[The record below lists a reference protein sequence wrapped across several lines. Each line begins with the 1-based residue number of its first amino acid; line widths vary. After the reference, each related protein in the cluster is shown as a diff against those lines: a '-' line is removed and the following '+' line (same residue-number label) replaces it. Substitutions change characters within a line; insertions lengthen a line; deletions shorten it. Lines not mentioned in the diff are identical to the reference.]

1 MQRLRVSIIFGL
13 ILLGLP
19 APQATAQDIS
29 KNPGHQLGGV
39 NRLSVPPAE
48 RVVLLI
54 RSALLTLSDAL
65 LTGNYT
71 VLRDRGSPAFRAQ
84 NTAAS
89 LARVFSQLDAQKIDL
104 AVVAIMSP
112 ELSSAQIVE
121 TEQRLVLKGNFSTQP
136 QRIVFD
142 LTFEPVNG
150 QWQIFAL
157 SVGAIAPPRSDPVA
171 EPHLPSPKSV
181 TPPNSN
187 APKKK

>member
-1 MQRLRVSIIFGL
+1 MKPMRVTIFFGTILIGL
-13 ILLGLP
+13 STL
-19 APQATAQDIS
+19 QAAAQDNS
-29 KNPGHQLGGV
+29 KSPAKQQVEGV
-39 NRLSVPPAE
+39 RLSVPPAE
-48 RVVLLI
+48 RIVLLI

-104 AVVAIMSP
+104 AVVAIMTP
-112 ELSSAQIVE
+112 ELSSAEIVE
-121 TEQRLVLKGNFSTQP
+121 TEQRLILKGNFSTQP

-150 QWQIFAL
+150 QWQLFAL
-157 SVGAIAPPRSDPVA
+157 SVGAITPARSDPIVN
-171 EPHLPSPKSV
+171 PHPPSPKSM
-181 TPPNSN
+181 TTPNSN
-187 APKKK
+187 SPKKK